1 MLSPGPTLRAFL
13 LLAWTDGRRRTPLA
27 FLPYF
32 EEWEPAGSSP
42 AGVGQGGG
50 LYRGVLFA
58 WYAARQGFGLSFY
71 PCRRKLITGKQTLG
85 LSPLLGQTKAA

>member
-1 MLSPGPTLRAFL
+1 MGGGGPRWPSCHTSRRGSQPDLAL
-13 LLAWTDGRRRTPLA
+13 LGWDR
-27 FLPYF
+27 
-32 EEWEPAGSSP
+32 E
-42 AGVGQGGG
+42 GG

-71 PCRRKLITGKQTLG
+71 PCRRELIAGKQTLG